1 MDTAQEEL
9 IRSSSIA
16 ACVLERGGQIVLL
29 ELTGLPDTVKQATM
43 LTQAGFRLHGVAG
56 IVDGRVE
63 TAANDPLDI
72 LDQFNMGRASRMLR
86 CLAPALPAEDTADF
100 LRRKLNADD
109 SVAWLKQLA
118 ALPDTRQ
125 EN

>member
-1 MDTAQEEL
+1 MDTAQADL

-16 ACVLERGGQIVLL
+16 AAVLSRGSELALL
-29 ELTGLPDTVKQATM
+29 ELTGLPDCVVQGTM
-43 LTQAGFRLHGVAG
+43 LTHAGFRLHGVAG
-56 IVDGRVE
+56 IVDGKVE
-63 TAANDPLDI
+63 TAANNPLDL
-72 LDQFNMGRASRMLR
+72 LDQFNMGLAARMLR
-86 CLAPALPAEDTADF
+86 CLAPALPAEGTADF